1 MIKKN
6 IAMAVMLGLTMAS
19 LSTAP
24 AYAMLA
30 TSTTASGIS
39 SEQSNELTAKQ
50 SEIDKLLFEANAKSI
65 EKQGFMVN
73 YTGVVH
79 DYVEIGISPYSD
91 ENANFIYDIVGKDKV
106 KVVEMDQSI
115 LYASGVAADTAQPD
129 AAVTDDVLADKDTVA
144 ETAED
149 ANLAATSGLAEDDN
163 KEVQIQIE
171 STDAAASEEKVYKTT
186 SANEEDIRT
195 ISAPVDAPKED
206 GVSTPVIVLAVAGGA
221 ALIGGAVL
229 LSSKKKA
236 DK

>member
-30 TSTTASGIS
+30 TSTTASDIS
-39 SEQSNELTAKQ
+39 SEQSNELTSKQ

-73 YTGVVH
+73 YTGVVN

-195 ISAPVDAPKED
+195 ISVPVDAPKED

-236 DK
+236 EK